1 MPKGEKVPA
10 VQAQSS
16 VTTQHRTGYDM
27 VSPEDT
33 LQLATDLTKYIRDQ
47 KLFMNIQGREYVNVE
62 GWQFAGSRLGLVPVV
77 TTLEN
82 ISTNEE
88 LKYQAKVDLINLR
101 NDQKVGCGFAIC
113 SNKEPGKRGYQEFAI
128 ASMAQTRAVGK
139 AYRNILAWVI
149 KAAGYEATPAEEMEY
164 QGNTPATSAQ
174 STAQQA
180 IAAEEDADIKTATAK
195 QKAEII
201 KLLNHPTITMDEKN
215 KMLMN
220 INRFDED
227 RAGQAIAKL
236 KKSIEDRTA
245 KVNIASDDRATI
257 TPEYATKA
265 QRKQLNDWADD
276 ERTQMDALDRQNLRT
291 EAADPNLTQT
301 RADVMLR
308 NLAEAHG
315 K

>member
-1 MPKGEKVPA
+1 MSTKTNAAVSAEKPTKREA
-10 VQAQSS
+10 NS
-16 VTTQHRTGYDM
+16 YDIAK
-27 VSPEDT
+27 PEET
-33 LQLATDLTKYIRDQ
+33 LQLATDLTKFIRDN
-47 KLFMNIQGREYVNVE
+47 KLFQNIQGREYVNVE

-77 TTLEN
+77 TELVN

-88 LKYQAKVDLINLR
+88 IKYQACVELINLR
-101 NDQKVGCGFAIC
+101 NDQKVGGGFAIC

-164 QGNTPATSAQ
+164 QGNTMTAQ
-174 STAQQA
+174 PTPAQQA

-236 KKSIEDRTA
+236 KKSIEDRTS
-245 KVNIASDDRATI
+245 KVNIAA
-257 TPEYATKA
+257 
-265 QRKQLNDWADD
+265 
-276 ERTQMDALDRQNLRT
+276 
-291 EAADPNLTQT
+291 
-301 RADVMLR
+301 
-308 NLAEAHG
+308 
-315 K
+315 